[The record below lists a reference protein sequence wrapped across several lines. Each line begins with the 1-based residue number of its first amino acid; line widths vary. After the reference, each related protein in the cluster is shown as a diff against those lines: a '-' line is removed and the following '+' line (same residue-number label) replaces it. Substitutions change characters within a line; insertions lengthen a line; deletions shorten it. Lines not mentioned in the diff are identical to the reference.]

1 MRRKLRRVPDSVQ
14 STGRD
19 LRWLPSLGYDAGMPG
34 HAGPQRTEITHF
46 VRGTLGCGCPDE
58 VFDSIAVEPAVPVAD
73 GLPVLQLLVGRRL
86 LIQLVALPRD
96 AMAADWIER
105 LATAGRVARDRHGY
119 NRFRLVVV
127 TSPGQAVPAGL
138 DERFARLAGTDERIH
153 LHCIAQDHL
162 PEALSAPLAAM
173 SPAVGAGRTDAK

>member
-1 MRRKLRRVPDSVQ
+1 VPDSVQ
-14 STGRD
+14 STGRHW
-19 LRWLPSLGYDAGMPG
+19 RASLGYDVVMPG
-34 HAGPQRTEITHF
+34 NADLERTAITHF

-58 VFDSIAVEPAVPVAD
+58 VFDSIAVEPVVPVAG
-73 GLPVLQLLVGRRL
+73 GLPVLQLLVGSRL
-86 LIQLVALPRD
+86 LIQLVAPPRD

-138 DERFARLAGTDERIH
+138 YERFARLAGTDERIH
-153 LHCIAQDHL
+153 LHFIAEDHL
-162 PEALSAPLAAM
+162 PEALSVPLAAV